1 MPTGGLISI
10 NDKNYKHISEKLRAK
25 RWCGITDR
33 MKTKYDVKELGWNY
47 YMNEFSAAM
56 GLVQLK
62 KLKNLN
68 KIRQKNAK
76 RYFDELVC
84 DRKLGFD
91 RTGVYHFYWILI
103 KNRDKL
109 RKILLDK
116 GIETGTHYRPIHKFT
131 MYDKKISLPNTEYA
145 GKSIVTLPTHPNL
158 TQNDLDQ
165 IIKTINRFERN

>member
-1 MPTGGLISI
+1 
-10 NDKNYKHISEKLRAK
+10 
-25 RWCGITDR
+25 
-33 MKTKYDVKELGWNY
+33 
-47 YMNEFSAAM
+47 M

-76 RYFDELVC
+76 IYFDELVC